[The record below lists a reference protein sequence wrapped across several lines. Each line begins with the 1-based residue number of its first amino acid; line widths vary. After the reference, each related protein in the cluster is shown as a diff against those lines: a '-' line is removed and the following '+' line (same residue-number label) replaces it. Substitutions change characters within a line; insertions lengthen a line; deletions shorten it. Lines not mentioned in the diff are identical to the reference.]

1 MKKSSW
7 KLVLCLALAVV
18 MLACTALAATA
29 PDVAQASDATV
40 TVGSDGKLTVTVSGL
55 ATDKQYALMQVK
67 VDAGTAATA
76 AALLASPPPYS
87 VSEDSILYIDQAPD
101 ASGTVTFANFL
112 PKSMS
117 TSLFV
122 LGGGDQP
129 QVVGAMLTKGVT
141 LTGTATAKSATS
153 GDVTVTVKDSN
164 GAEVGTATVT
174 SGTAYSIDG
183 IPEEAGLTVEVSST
197 IKGNTVTTANKYVIR
212 TYALDATK
220 TTTLNVELCP
230 KGDVDNTGTVNMM
243 DVTKLYNH
251 AKPGGAKITD
261 SYSVDC
267 GKVLGGTSVSMR
279 DVTALYNHARPGGAK
294 LW

>member
-40 TVGSDGKLTVTVSGL
+40 NVGDDGKLTVTVSGL
-55 ATDKQYALMQVK
+55 TAGTQYALMQVK
-67 VDAGTAATA
+67 VKSDATTA
-76 AALLASPPPYS
+76 AALLATPPAYE
-87 VSEDSILYIDQAPD
+87 VKEENILYIDQAAAD
-101 ASGTVTFANFL
+101 GTVTFANFL

-122 LGGGDQP
+122 LGGGAQP
-129 QVVGAMLTKGVT
+129 QVVGAMLTQGVT
-141 LTGTATAKSATS
+141 LTGTATAKSATT
-153 GDVTVTVKDSN
+153 GDVIVTVKDSN
-164 GAEVGTATVT
+164 GAEVGTATVA
-174 SGTAYSIDG
+174 SGQTYTIDG

-197 IKGNTVTTANKYVIR
+197 IKGNSKPTVDKYVTR
-212 TYALDATK
+212 TYALDATT

-251 AKPGGAKITD
+251 AKPGGTKITD

-267 GKVLGGTSVSMR
+267 GKVLGGATVSMR
-279 DVTALYNHARPGGAK
+279 DVTALYNHAKPGGTK